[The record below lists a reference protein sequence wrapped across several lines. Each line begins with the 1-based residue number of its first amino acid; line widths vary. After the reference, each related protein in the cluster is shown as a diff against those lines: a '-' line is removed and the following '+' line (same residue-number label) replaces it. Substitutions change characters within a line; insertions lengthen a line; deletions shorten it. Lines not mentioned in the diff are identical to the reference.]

1 MFPKKSLFYRIGRP
15 ALPLHFY
22 KQKKLAMKKS
32 IIISVL
38 ILFTGINANAQFQ
51 KLEKPE
57 RPATIKKIIPP
68 VPAPPP
74 SNLTPGKDLGISIK
88 NFQYDPANGGAV
100 HITYV
105 VRNNGTEA
113 VDLNNVAVQGF
124 FDYSLTRPTATAPNY
139 YFNGKNYYAGGGHL
153 LASFSTILNGGQEKE
168 NTLHCFNLSRENYFN
183 TAENY
188 TYNLIVD
195 KSNIINEANEANNL
209 ASSSFRGYQGQYQPS
224 VNPAQYYLTNAFIT
238 IKTGADNKEKE
249 SEVNIRVI
257 PSLIKNLSDDRNE
270 FVKRVAKNELPFFS
284 NSSTTLPV
292 LLYMSSTATIV
303 NPATSLSSFSLNGL
317 GTVIEY
323 KANIFTDAWKIEQ
336 LELVLHFKDAN
347 GLYHPTQG
355 IKTIQFNMP
364 ANTFLD
370 GFAKHYLVC
379 KADNAFNPMSVKV
392 IEKLSG
398 Y

>member
-1 MFPKKSLFYRIGRP
+1 
-15 ALPLHFY
+15 
-22 KQKKLAMKKS
+22 MKKA
-32 IIISVL
+32 IVITVL
-38 ILFTGINANAQFQ
+38 ILFAGINANAQFQ
-51 KLEKPE
+51 KTEKPE
-57 RPATIKKIIPP
+57 RPATIKKIITPA
-68 VPAPPP
+68 PAPPP
-74 SNLTPGKDLGISIK
+74 SNLTPGKDLGIRIK

-195 KSNIINEANEANNL
+195 KTNIINEANEANNL

-224 VNPAQYYLTNAFIT
+224 VNPAQYYLTDAFII

-249 SEVNIRVI
+249 SEVTIRVI
-257 PSLIKNLSDDRNE
+257 PSLIKDLSDNRNE
-270 FVKRVAKNELPFFS
+270 FMKRVAKNELPFYS
-284 NSSTTLPV
+284 NASTTLPL
-292 LLYMSSTATIV
+292 LLYMSGTATLV

-336 LELVLHFKDAN
+336 VELILHFKDAN

-355 IKTIQFNMP
+355 VKTIQFNMP

-379 KADNAFNPMSVKV
+379 KADNAFNPVSVKV